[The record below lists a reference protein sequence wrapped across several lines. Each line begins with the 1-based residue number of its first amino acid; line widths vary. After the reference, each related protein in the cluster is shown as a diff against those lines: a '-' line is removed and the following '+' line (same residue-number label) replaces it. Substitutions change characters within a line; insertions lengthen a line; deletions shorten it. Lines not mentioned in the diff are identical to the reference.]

1 MTRKILVA
9 DTPEADRRLSA
20 VLSGCDL
27 VFVHT
32 LEQAERAI
40 EGTQFDLVLVS
51 VHFDE
56 SRMFDFLRHLQ
67 ASGTRANCPVVCT
80 RSYRFVSPAISIEG
94 LEIAVKALGSSLF
107 LDLTKYPD
115 DAQGNAAIRKR
126 LDDLLGP

>member
-20 VLSGCDL
+20 VLSGYDL
-27 VFVHT
+27 VFVRT

-67 ASGTRANCPVVCT
+67 ARGTHTSSPVACT
-80 RSYRFVSPAISIEG
+80 RSYRFVSPAISTDG
-94 LEIAVKALGSSLF
+94 LEITVKALGCSLF

>member
-32 LEQAERAI
+32 LEKAERAI

-67 ASGTRANCPVVCT
+67 ASGTHGTGPVVCT

-94 LEIAVKALGSSLF
+94 LEIAVKAFGCSLF
-107 LDLTKYPD
+107 LDFTKYPD

>member
-20 VLSGCDL
+20 ILSGCDL
-27 VFVHT
+27 VFVRT

-67 ASGTRANCPVVCT
+67 ATGKHGNCPVVCT
-80 RSYRFVSPAISIEG
+80 RSYRFVSPAISTDG
-94 LEIAVKALGSSLF
+94 LEITVRALGCSLF

>member
-20 VLSGCDL
+20 VLSGYDL
-27 VFVHT
+27 VFVRT

-67 ASGTRANCPVVCT
+67 ASSTHANCPVVCT

-94 LEIAVKALGSSLF
+94 LEIAVKALGCKLL

-115 DAQGNAAIRKR
+115 DAQGNAAIRQL
-126 LDDLLGP
+126 LDELLKS

>member
-20 VLSGCDL
+20 ILSGCDL
-27 VFVHT
+27 VFVRT
-32 LEQAERAI
+32 LEQAERAVQS
-40 EGTQFDLVLVS
+40 TQFDLVLVS

-67 ASGTRANCPVVCT
+67 ASRHGNCPVVCT

-94 LEIAVKALGSSLF
+94 LEIAVKALGCRLF
-107 LDLTKYPD
+107 LDFTKYPD
-115 DAQGNAAIRKR
+115 DAQGNAAIRK
-126 LDDLLGP
+126 LIDDLPGP

>member
-1 MTRKILVA
+1 LTRKILVA

-20 VLSGCDL
+20 VLSGYDL
-27 VFVHT
+27 VFVRT

-67 ASGTRANCPVVCT
+67 ASGTHASCPVVCT

-94 LEIAVKALGSSLF
+94 LPSERS
-107 LDLTKYPD
+107 
-115 DAQGNAAIRKR
+115 AASCSWI
-126 LDDLLGP
+126 

>member
-32 LEQAERAI
+32 LEKAERAI
-40 EGTQFDLVLVS
+40 ERTQFDLVLVS

-67 ASGTRANCPVVCT
+67 ASGIHGNCPVVCT

-94 LEIAVKALGSSLF
+94 LEIAVKALGCSLL

-115 DAQGNAAIRKR
+115 DAQGNAAIRKL